1 MKLKD
6 ALVENS
12 NVKIYQ
18 VQDNE
23 GELFDDEDFLSWDL
37 RPIYA
42 ETLSAE
48 SADNGILDGHFIL
61 KAVQIRQNG
70 DLSECYINVTLPERI
85 SDQAYLLKDE
95 NIIEQWKHTVE
106 GDVIPLVA
114 IEGFGLY
121 ELYYSKINPEIGIEV
136 LRKGLQS
143 ANKKTDIALDLAYI
157 LRDENRYLEAIEAFT
172 IVINEVGINDSTPLE
187 YVYSERAGMY
197 EAIGEFEKAASDVK
211 KSEQVLFERRQ
222 AVNKN

>member
-106 GDVIPLVA
+106 GD
-114 IEGFGLY
+114 
-121 ELYYSKINPEIGIEV
+121 SKINPEIGIEV